1 MGAPGP
7 VDVLVLLG
15 NSFSVWSRGK
25 GASARKSSETN
36 EESQSMGKLEPE
48 GGKEGMFAPP
58 LTSSL
63 LGHFAISSPAER
75 RLDWAEK
82 AFSQSRFYGI
92 VIY

>member
-1 MGAPGP
+1 MGAPGL
-7 VDVLVLLG
+7 VDVRVLPG

-58 LTSSL
+58 LTSSP

-75 RLDWAEK
+75 RLDWVEK
-82 AFSQSRFYGI
+82 YCSQSRFYGI

>member
-1 MGAPGP
+1 
-7 VDVLVLLG
+7 
-15 NSFSVWSRGK
+15 
-25 GASARKSSETN
+25 
-36 EESQSMGKLEPE
+36 MGKLEPE

-58 LTSSL
+58 LTSSP

-82 AFSQSRFYGI
+82 AFSPSRFYGI

>member
-1 MGAPGP
+1 MG
-7 VDVLVLLG
+7 
-15 NSFSVWSRGK
+15 N
-25 GASARKSSETN
+25 
-36 EESQSMGKLEPE
+36 LEPE

-58 LTSSL
+58 LTSSP